1 MFFPN
6 KKLPFRDVL
15 KILAFLKQPKLD
27 IIAVSV
33 FVNIGC
39 VSEAKNHITP
49 LILNGDPVEL
59 KSPPGL
65 FGKG

>member
-1 MFFPN
+1 MFIPI

-39 VSEAKNHITP
+39 VSEAKNHITL
-49 LILNGDPVEL
+49 LILNGDPV
-59 KSPPGL
+59 
-65 FGKG
+65 